1 MQNPNEVSNNS
12 MGSRSGDNLPH
23 FSPPLSFPGAPPAAN
38 YSIPTDYSDTQQER
52 KLSESEE
59 KTDPDLLAKF
69 ESLAIDESDNEEYPE
84 GLRSNIKPPRP
95 RPEPKRHISDLP
107 RLLTEWNA
115 GWGKNPQ
122 QSTTYSPRVSQ
133 TDLAS
138 VLPTTTPIKPPGL
151 SAPQRPGTYQH
162 PYSSSNLTQVV
173 SNIPMYPIPSYYVA
187 QPNIMP
193 IPVVYGYFNYPQVTY
208 KMAPR
213 RYLSSRQQVYS
224 ELIPTLD
231 SGGSTLVEGALTVI
245 KDYEKTGDFTKLTG
259 KICKLAQ
266 LQAGSRFLQKEIER
280 GGQEFLTFVIGEVLF
295 DILLNRLKRNSLN

>member
-1 MQNPNEVSNNS
+1 
-12 MGSRSGDNLPH
+12 
-23 FSPPLSFPGAPPAAN
+23 
-38 YSIPTDYSDTQQER
+38 
-52 KLSESEE
+52 
-59 KTDPDLLAKF
+59 
-69 ESLAIDESDNEEYPE
+69 
-84 GLRSNIKPPRP
+84 
-95 RPEPKRHISDLP
+95 
-107 RLLTEWNA
+107 
-115 GWGKNPQ
+115 
-122 QSTTYSPRVSQ
+122 
-133 TDLAS
+133 
-138 VLPTTTPIKPPGL
+138 
-151 SAPQRPGTYQH
+151 
-162 PYSSSNLTQVV
+162 
-173 SNIPMYPIPSYYVA
+173 MYPIPSYYVA